1 MACKSTVGMDRTEWL
16 LERTKGIGGSDA
28 AAICGLD
35 PFRTAIQVWMEKTGQ
50 TETFDLSENESVY
63 WGTRLE
69 DIVADE
75 FAKRTGMWVQRRN
88 ALLVHP
94 DHSFMIGNVDRIVR
108 PSRSEGQWGVLDCKT
123 TSEYR
128 RDDWTEDTV
137 PENYVIQLQ
146 HYMAVLGFQYGYL
159 AVLIG
164 GNKFR
169 YFRVERDE
177 ELIQN
182 LIRIEQEFWEEH
194 VVKGVPPAWDGS
206 PASTETLN
214 KLFPGG
220 MVESIELPAGAD
232 ELITQYESASQL
244 LKHAEYQKDEAANK
258 LKALLGDYELGF
270 YGKRR
275 ISWKTIAKK
284 GFDSKE
290 FRKDYPDL
298 YEQYQHDISYRRFN
312 IK

>member
-1 MACKSTVGMDRTEWL
+1 M
-16 LERTKGIGGSDA
+16 LE
-28 AAICGLD
+28 
-35 PFRTAIQVWMEKTGQ
+35 
-50 TETFDLSENESVY
+50 
-63 WGTRLE
+63 
-69 DIVADE
+69 
-75 FAKRTGMWVQRRN
+75 
-88 ALLVHP
+88 
-94 DHSFMIGNVDRIVR
+94 
-108 PSRSEGQWGVLDCKT
+108 CKT

-169 YFRVERDE
+169 YFRVERDD

-206 PASTETLN
+206 PAANQVLN

-220 MVESIELPAGAD
+220 MVESIELPACAD
-232 ELITQYESASQL
+232 ELITQYESACQL

-284 GFDSKE
+284 VFDSKA
-290 FRKDYPDL
+290 FREDYPDL